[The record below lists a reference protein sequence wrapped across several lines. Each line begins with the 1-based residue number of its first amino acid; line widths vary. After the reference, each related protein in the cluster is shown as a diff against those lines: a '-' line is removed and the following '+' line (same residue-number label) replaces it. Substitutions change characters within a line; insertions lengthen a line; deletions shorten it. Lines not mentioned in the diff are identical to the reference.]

1 MDQQFEIELE
11 SLFHFFYFISF
22 FSPPFWG
29 ILFILFCL
37 FLNSCQQPTL
47 GCLDVKATNFDVT
60 ASDQCTDNCCSYP
73 FLKLQVDHLWGTEKF
88 SLNKKYAF
96 GTDSIEFLSFQMYL
110 SDFQLTTSNN
120 KITTVID
127 SVALFQIKDTIKAL
141 SNFTLMGK
149 NNGFEFNIGKFD
161 KPDKYTKVKFQI
173 GLNDIVNKTIASKM
187 PSSSPLSIKADSMY
201 INASNTYIF
210 NKLIIARKNT
220 KDTLQLFITTPSTID
235 LSIVK
240 TLSFT
245 EGFDAA
251 IPLRINYLQF
261 LNGVDLSKPQNDIK
275 AKIVSNTAAAFSIQ

>member
-1 MDQQFEIELE
+1 MKRIRNNNTTP
-11 SLFHFFYFISF
+11 FF
-22 FSPPFWG
+22 G

-60 ASDQCTDNCCSYP
+60 VSDQCTDNCCSYP
-73 FLKLQVDHLWGTEKF
+73 FLKLQVDHLWGAEKF

-96 GTDSIEFLSFQMYL
+96 AGDSIEFLSFQMYL
-110 SDFQLTTSNN
+110 SEFQLTTNTN
-120 KITTVID
+120 KIATVID
-127 SVALFQIKDTIKAL
+127 SVPLFQIKDTINAL

-149 NNGFEFNIGKFD
+149 NNGFEFNIGRFD
-161 KPDKYTKVKFQI
+161 KPDKYSKVKFQV

-201 INASNTYIF
+201 LNASNTYIF
-210 NKLIIARKNT
+210 NKLVIARKNT

-235 LSIVK
+235 ISIVK
-240 TLSFT
+240 NLSFT

-251 IPLRINYLQF
+251 IPLKINYLQF
-261 LNGVDLSKPQNDIK
+261 MSGVDLSKPQNDIK
-275 AKIVSNTAAAFSIQ
+275 AKIVSNTAAAFSVQ